1 MDMSTE
7 TSAKGS
13 MPDRFFLFCGL
24 SSAEQQRL
32 LEEAPPPEHFA
43 RGETLYSACHFRRAM
58 GVVLEG
64 TLRVTHTGT
73 VLNRLERGD
82 VFGVAALYDRTET
95 YVTEVSAAT
104 ACTVQFFSQELLS
117 RWMQADF
124 RVTENYIRFLSDRIR
139 FLNHRIA
146 AFTGGDA
153 EQRLLGWLRQ
163 HAAPNGTVALTV
175 SMTELSR
182 TLDIGRTSLY
192 RSFDLL
198 ERSGAVRRCGKTIY
212 IKDRSD
218 TL

>member
-1 MDMSTE
+1 MSGGE
-7 TSAKGS
+7 NIPGGDF
-13 MPDRFFLFCGL
+13 PERFFLFYGL
-24 SSAEQQRL
+24 RPSERQQL
-32 LEEAPPPEHFA
+32 LEEAPPPERFA
-43 RGETLYSACHFRRAM
+43 RGDSLYSAHRFRRAM
-58 GVVLEG
+58 GVVLSG
-64 TLRVTHTGT
+64 TLRVTHADT

-82 VFGVAALYDRTET
+82 VFGVAALYDPSET
-95 YVTEVSAAT
+95 YVTEVSAVT
-104 ACTVQFFSQELLS
+104 ACSVQFFSQDLLS
-117 RWMQADF
+117 RWMCTDF
-124 RVTENYIRFLSDRIR
+124 RLAENYIRFLSDRIR

-163 HAAPNGTVALTV
+163 HAEPDGTVALSV

-198 ERSGAVRRCGKTIY
+198 ERSGAVRRNGKTIY

-218 TL
+218 SV